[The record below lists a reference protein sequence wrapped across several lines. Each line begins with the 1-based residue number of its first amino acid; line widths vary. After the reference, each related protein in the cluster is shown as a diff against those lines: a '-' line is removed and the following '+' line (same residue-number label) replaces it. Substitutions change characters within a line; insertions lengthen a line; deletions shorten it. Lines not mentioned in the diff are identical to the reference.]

1 VASGKKDVSV
11 LLRICALLERMDYE
25 EAILSLM
32 KDDEPSPIDIV
43 TKNPSSLIFLVQY
56 HHSSPSADN
65 KAFLELLSKAQ

>member
-43 TKNPSSLIFLVQY
+43 TRNPSSLIFLVQ
-56 HHSSPSADN
+56 
-65 KAFLELLSKAQ
+65 